1 MSSAMQDPLD
11 SIVLARIGNEMSNTL
26 VATGTY
32 TLIYGTY
39 CGPCSPDIFNVD
51 KFLSRHVHTPVLP
64 HNCGIPVSSLLISI
78 TQPLKH
84 LHRRKGKTSRAQH
97 WMFIASVMSFL
108 IATVL
113 EGSQIASIGITIHAA
128 LTGHQG
134 LSMLGK
140 EALVNRQ
147 LFVPN
152 VITEW
157 MSSLEVRGLIKIHR
171 KLLDSHA
178 NIIHRSS

>member
-1 MSSAMQDPLD
+1 
-11 SIVLARIGNEMSNTL
+11 
-26 VATGTY
+26 
-32 TLIYGTY
+32 
-39 CGPCSPDIFNVD
+39 
-51 KFLSRHVHTPVLP
+51 
-64 HNCGIPVSSLLISI
+64 
-78 TQPLKH
+78 
-84 LHRRKGKTSRAQH
+84 
-97 WMFIASVMSFL
+97 MSFL

-171 KLLDSHA
+171 KLLDLHA